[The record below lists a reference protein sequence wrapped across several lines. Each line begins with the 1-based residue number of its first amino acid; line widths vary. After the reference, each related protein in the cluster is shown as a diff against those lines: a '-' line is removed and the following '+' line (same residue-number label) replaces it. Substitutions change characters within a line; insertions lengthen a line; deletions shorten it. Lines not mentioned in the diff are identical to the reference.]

1 MSSLYFLWGVVF
13 SLEAL
18 HDPRQRQSS
27 ACEGYPWRDS
37 LITFRYRNGDIMAG
51 LDVLNAVLELVP
63 QLLDSL
69 MTGLDVA
76 TTYLGQVLAKRL
88 IS

>member
-1 MSSLYFLWGVVF
+1 
-13 SLEAL
+13 
-18 HDPRQRQSS
+18 
-27 ACEGYPWRDS
+27 
-37 LITFRYRNGDIMAG
+37 MAG